1 MAGRSS
7 RSGASGDS
15 LLTFVPRHVA
25 ADILRHPGSSPLG
38 REQRFDAAALFA
50 DISGFTPMSE
60 ALGRAGTRGTEE
72 LTVTLNGYF
81 TRMIDLV
88 HSYRGVV
95 GKFGGDALTVIFPA
109 QGKRSRA
116 PRRAVACGLAMQD
129 AMVGYDAVATA
140 VGTFRLEAKIG
151 VAAGAVLCT
160 SVGDPATR
168 LEYVVAGSAIDLCAD
183 AEHRAAPG
191 EVVAHADLL
200 QRCSGIELDWQEGDF
215 ARVTAIRPRP
225 TRSRPGQLPRSRAAA
240 LPTLAA
246 YLHPVIAERLLAG
259 LGSFVDE
266 HRRLTVLF
274 VGFGG
279 PDYSNRD
286 AAMRLQAYLAP
297 AVEIITR
304 YDGHLRQVETGD
316 KGSLYIAFFGA
327 PVSHEDDEE
336 RALRAA
342 LELRELP
349 GDRAR
354 IGVASGWTFC
364 GCVGSPE
371 RQEYAAVGDTVNI
384 AARLMQA
391 AGPGE
396 ILVGGPIA
404 ERARRAVRLDLRAPV
419 AVKGKSRRVPVAAL
433 VGRAKRLRGL
443 GEREFPLPMVGR
455 DWELASFVD
464 ALEGARTGVGCV
476 VAIAGEAGIGKSRL
490 TAELL
495 RAAEDR
501 GLQAYTG
508 ACQSYGQATVY
519 LPWQEIWRAMFGL
532 EPGEP
537 AGAAAE
543 RARLE
548 RNLAALDPGLVPR
561 LPLLAPAVRVPI
573 PENALT
579 KPLEPELRAELLR
592 SLLVDVL
599 RRRAV
604 QAPLVLV
611 LEDCHWIDP
620 LSLELLEAIGRAVS
634 SIPVLLAVSYR
645 PSPAE
650 RSPVGWAAGLP
661 HVTHLRLGPLTGDDV
676 ASLVETKLRASFGW
690 TSAVPGAVA
699 ALAVRAEG
707 NPFYLEETIN
717 LLRDR
722 GIELSDADAVARA
735 AIPDTLA
742 GVVMARIDRLGE
754 REKTTLK
761 VASVIGRRF
770 RDAWV
775 WGSSPELGGKTAVG
789 ASLDDL
795 TRGELTAVASLE
807 PEPEHL
813 FRHVTTRDVAYES
826 LSHSLRQEL
835 HGRIGSHV
843 ERRHANTL
851 DRYVDTL
858 AHHFGESANAD
869 KQRTYF
875 RRAGDQA
882 RATYANAA
890 ALDYYSRLLPLLAG
904 SEQREVLLALG
915 QVREHIGDWQG
926 AEEAY
931 RTALRLAEEDA
942 HRAGTAESRRALG
955 ALLAHQRSP
964 AEGRELLERALAEFE
979 SEHDP
984 DGIVR
989 TLEGLGYA
997 AWKQSDYEASLEHSA
1012 EHLRR
1017 AELAADAEGISMAEG
1032 QIGLARWARGE
1043 HDLALR
1049 AFERARDTA
1058 AAAGN
1063 ARGTIHAGN
1072 DLAGLHWERGDYTG
1086 ALDGVRASLAA
1097 AEEIGYRHAVAVL
1110 SGNAA
1115 EIYRCQGEL
1124 ETALAL
1130 SSRALELLAELGDS
1144 VGIAS
1149 QLGNMA
1155 ITLAALERS
1164 LEAEE
1169 LFDLAIGLA
1178 REVESLYFLCEYLH
1192 QSAVLLTRLGRHA
1205 EAAVR
1210 NGEALAV
1217 SREISRGDV
1226 LAPAELL
1233 DVSLGLSLATL
1244 TEAEATVELERLL
1257 VARLEP
1263 AERAAAIFELWR
1275 TAGRE
1280 EHRTAAASLYR
1291 ELHGASPLATYRERH
1306 LTLTGEALEP
1316 PAPLPRLYDDL
1327 GDANAA
1333 TVLARAREI
1342 AAAARAAAPGREPA
1356 RG

>member
-1 MAGRSS
+1 
-7 RSGASGDS
+7 
-15 LLTFVPRHVA
+15 
-25 ADILRHPGSSPLG
+25 
-38 REQRFDAAALFA
+38 
-50 DISGFTPMSE
+50 
-60 ALGRAGTRGTEE
+60 
-72 LTVTLNGYF
+72 
-81 TRMIDLV
+81 
-88 HSYRGVV
+88 
-95 GKFGGDALTVIFPA
+95 
-109 QGKRSRA
+109 
-116 PRRAVACGLAMQD
+116 
-129 AMVGYDAVATA
+129 
-140 VGTFRLEAKIG
+140 
-151 VAAGAVLCT
+151 
-160 SVGDPATR
+160 
-168 LEYVVAGSAIDLCAD
+168 
-183 AEHRAAPG
+183 
-191 EVVAHADLL
+191 
-200 QRCSGIELDWQEGDF
+200 
-215 ARVTAIRPRP
+215 
-225 TRSRPGQLPRSRAAA
+225 
-240 LPTLAA
+240 
-246 YLHPVIAERLLAG
+246 
-259 LGSFVDE
+259 
-266 HRRLTVLF
+266 
-274 VGFGG
+274 
-279 PDYSNRD
+279 
-286 AAMRLQAYLAP
+286 MRLQAYLGP
-297 AVEIITR
+297 AIEIITR

-316 KGSLYIAFFGA
+316 KGSLYIAVFGA

-349 GDRAR
+349 GDRVR

-371 RQEYAAVGDTVNI
+371 RQEYTAVGDTVNL

-396 ILVGGPIA
+396 ILVGGA
-404 ERARRAVRLDLRAPV
+404 VGARARRAVRLDLRAPI
-419 AVKGKSRRVPVAAL
+419 AVKGKSRPVPVAGL
-433 VGRAKRLRGL
+433 VGQAKRLRGH

-455 DWELASFVD
+455 ERELSSCVD
-464 ALEGARTGVGCV
+464 ALDAARTGEGRV

-495 RAAEDR
+495 RAAEAR
-501 GLQAYTG
+501 GVEVFTG
-508 ACQSYGQATVY
+508 ACQSYGQTTVY
-519 LPWQEIWRAMFGL
+519 LPWQEIWRAMLGL
-532 EPGEP
+532 DPGEP
-537 AGAAAE
+537 AGAATE

-548 RNLAALDPGLVPR
+548 RSLAALDPGLVPR

-573 PENALT
+573 PDNALT
-579 KPLEPELRAELLR
+579 RPLEPELRAELLR
-592 SLLVDVL
+592 SLLVGVL
-599 RRRAV
+599 RARAG
-604 QAPLVLV
+604 QTPLVLV

-620 LSLELLEAIGRAVS
+620 LSLELLAAIGRAVS

-650 RSPVGWAAGLP
+650 TSPIAWAAGLP
-661 HVTHLRLGPLTGDDV
+661 HMTHLALGPLTDDDV
-676 ASLVETKLRASFGW
+676 ASLVETKLRSSFGW

-699 ALAVRAEG
+699 ELATRAEG

-722 GIELSDADAVARA
+722 GIELADAEEVARA

-754 REKTTLK
+754 REKTTVK

-789 ASLDDL
+789 ESLDAL
-795 TRGELTAVASLE
+795 TRGELTAVAAVE

-826 LSHSLRQEL
+826 LSHSVRREL

-843 ERRHANTL
+843 ERRYANTL

-869 KQRTYF
+869 KQRIYF

-882 RATYANAA
+882 GATYANAA
-890 ALDYYSRLLPLLAG
+890 ALGYYARLLPLLEG
-904 SEQREVLLALG
+904 REHREVLLALG
-915 QVREHIGDWQG
+915 HVREHVGDWQG

-931 RTALRLAEEDA
+931 RTVLRSAEDA
-942 HRAGTAESRRALG
+942 GHRGGIAESLRSLG

-979 SEHDP
+979 SEHDS

-997 AWKQSDYEASLEHSA
+997 AWKQSDYEASLEYSTD
-1012 EHLRR
+1012 HLRR
-1017 AELAADAEGISMAEG
+1017 AELAGDAVGISMAVG

-1072 DLAGLHWERGDYTG
+1072 DLAGLHWERGDFTG

-1110 SGNAA
+1110 TGNAA

-1124 ETALAL
+1124 QSALAL
-1130 SSRALELLAELGDS
+1130 SSRALDLLAELGDS
-1144 VGIAS
+1144 VGIAY
-1149 QLGNMA
+1149 QLGNMG
-1155 ITLAALERS
+1155 ITLAALDRP
-1164 LEAEE
+1164 LEAER

-1192 QSAVLLTRLGRHA
+1192 QSALLLTRLGRHA
-1205 EAAVR
+1205 EAAAR

-1217 SREISRGDV
+1217 AREISRGDV
-1226 LAPAELL
+1226 LSPAELL
-1233 DVSLGLSLATL
+1233 DVSLRLSLASL
-1244 TEAEATVELERLL
+1244 TEGEAAVELELL
-1257 VARLEP
+1257 LAPRVEP

-1275 TAGRE
+1275 TTGQE
-1280 EHRTAAASLYR
+1280 EHRADAASLYR
-1291 ELHGASPLATYRERH
+1291 ELHAASPLADYRERH
-1306 LTLTGEALEP
+1306 VILTGEALEP
-1316 PAPLPRLYDDL
+1316 PAPLPRLYEDL
-1327 GDANAA
+1327 GDADPA
-1333 TVLARAREI
+1333 TVLARAAEI
-1342 AAAARAAAPGREPA
+1342 AAVAREAAQGHEPGRAPD
-1356 RG
+1356 G